1 MKTYRIELNSV
12 YREVYEVKAETE
24 QDARDV
30 LLNEYCDR
38 LEFDCLESDIIEIKQ
53 LEEANNG

>member
-24 QDARDV
+24 QDAQDV

-38 LEFDCLESDIIEIKQ
+38 LEFNCLESDIIEIKQ
-53 LEEANNG
+53 LEEVNNG